1 MTKPF
6 SCEQLAGGRFVCTDH
21 RGEKQAV
28 CEIHVSVRAAHAFV
42 RASIGTV
49 LHGTLYGPGRV
60 SLVCTY

>member
-6 SCEQLAGGRFVCTDH
+6 SCEQLAGDRFVCTDH
-21 RGEKQAV
+21 RGEKQ
-28 CEIHVSVRAAHAFV
+28 HVSVRAAHAFV

-49 LHGTLYGPGRV
+49 LHGSLYGPGRV